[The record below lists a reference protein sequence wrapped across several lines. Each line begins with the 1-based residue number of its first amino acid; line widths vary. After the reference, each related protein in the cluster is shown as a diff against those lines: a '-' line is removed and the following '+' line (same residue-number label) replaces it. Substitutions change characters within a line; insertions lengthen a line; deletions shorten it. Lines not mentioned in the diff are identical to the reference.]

1 MFITI
6 GITTAVVGLFVYI
19 CYLYCKETKKLRN
32 SLTQLENHCSQLENK
47 LAIAEHDAERFEFL
61 YNNTNDKS
69 EYYKT
74 SFEDVTSA
82 YETLRVATTLLN
94 ANVTSSKGF
103 TIPSVAKEIK
113 VPVERL
119 VEFMSDGKWIDSND
133 DTFHPTGTA
142 LTAGFMI
149 IQDGKGAI
157 TKFGKKYIKE
167 CVK

>member
-6 GITTAVVGLFVYI
+6 GITTAVVGLFGFV
-19 CYLYCKETKKLRN
+19 CYLYCSETKKLKSTIK
-32 SLTQLENHCSQLENK
+32 SLEIRCNNVETK
-47 LAIAEHDAERFEFL
+47 LAAAEHDAERFESL
-61 YNNTNDKS
+61 YNNTWDKA

-94 ANVTSSKGF
+94 ANVTASKGF
-103 TIPSVAKEIK
+103 TIQSVAKEIK

-119 VEFMSDGKWIDSND
+119 VEFMSDGKWIDCND

-142 LTAGFMI
+142 LSAGFMI